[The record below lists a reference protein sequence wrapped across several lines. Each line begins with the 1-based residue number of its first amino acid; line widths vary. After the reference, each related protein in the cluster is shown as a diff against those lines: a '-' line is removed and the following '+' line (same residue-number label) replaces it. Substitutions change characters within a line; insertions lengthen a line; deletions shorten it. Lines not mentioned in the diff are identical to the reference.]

1 MWASRFCFGKLF
13 VIASV
18 AVSTLPRLCT
28 SLSQN
33 LPNPCSNAFSFT
45 ELAGCWFFDSGHF
58 CPCLRHAP
66 EYVCRH
72 FSKCVCVSAC
82 LFVCVCAHSCRPS
95 LLVGHNPSVQH
106 EPTHTASI
114 RLDLSVYIDSLYM
127 YAHSTYAYTYVY
139 KYTCMHTSTH
149 LSMHACMQVG
159 IYSFICLFMLM
170 CIRSF
175 IYPLIL
181 SCVRS
186 RIPSCV
192 HAFIHGFIYYFVHSI
207 IRCFALSFLL

>member
-33 LPNPCSNAFSFT
+33 LPNLCSNAFSFT
-45 ELAGCWFFDSGHF
+45 ELAGCWFFDSGHL

-82 LFVCVCAHSCRPS
+82 LFVCVCTHSCRPS

-106 EPTHTASI
+106 EPTHTAPI

-149 LSMHACMQVG
+149 LSMHACMHAGRHLFIHLSIHAYVH
-159 IYSFICLFMLM
+159 SFIHLSTDSFM
-170 CIRSF
+170 R
-175 IYPLIL
+175 
-181 SCVRS
+181 
-186 RIPSCV
+186 
-192 HAFIHGFIYYFVHSI
+192 
-207 IRCFALSFLL
+207 